1 MEGLAIVFMVLTT
14 TPAIFAAMG
23 GVTWGIIGGSLPG
36 ISPSIAMALLLPFT
50 YGMDPTV
57 AIILLAATYVGAEY
71 GGSIPAI
78 LINTPG
84 TNAAAATV
92 LDGYAMHKKGLGGEA
107 LGISLACGVFGS
119 LFGLALLVGLA
130 EPIASVA
137 LLFTPAAYFALG
149 VLGISVIVTLSEGS
163 LVKGLIAACFGLM
176 IATVGSDPF
185 SGVSRFTFGRP
196 ELLDGIP
203 YILIMIGIY
212 ALSELFTQAGDIKL
226 SQKSSIGSGDAG
238 VKIKLPGMKM
248 IKRIW
253 PSASIGACVGSF
265 EGIMPGAGGTI
276 ASFMSYNEARRWS
289 KHSKD
294 FGTGVPEGV
303 AAPETANNAVA
314 CTSLIPTLSFGI
326 PGSNSTAIL
335 LGGLMLHGMVP
346 GPLLFQ
352 QHPET
357 IYGLYGG
364 LFIACLSLLFIGVLI
379 MKPTLW
385 LVGQPRPLLSAGIYA
400 LIVSGVY
407 SINNET
413 FDLGIAFGAAVFG
426 YGLKYFKFPFLPLV
440 LGAILGY
447 LLESAYRRS
456 LLLSN
461 GDPMIFFQDPMSIG
475 MLSLAAIFVSVS
487 IVRSVYARRREQN
500 NNLAGAQ

>member
-1 MEGLAIVFMVLTT
+1 MEILAVIITILTT
-14 TPAIFAAMG
+14 TPAIFAAIG
-23 GVTWGIIGGSLPG
+23 GVAWGVVGGALPG

-92 LDGYAMHKKGLGGEA
+92 LDGYAMRQKGLGGQA

-119 LFGLALLVGLA
+119 LIGLALLVGLA
-130 EPIASVA
+130 EPLANFA

-149 VLGISVIVTLSEGS
+149 ILGISVIVSLSEGS
-163 LVKGLIAACFGLM
+163 LVKGLITACFGLM

-185 SGVSRFTFGRP
+185 SGVSRFTFGKP
-196 ELLDGIP
+196 ELLEGVP

-212 ALSELFTQAGDIKL
+212 ALSELFTQAGDTKL
-226 SQKSSIGSGDAG
+226 NESTGIDSNDG
-238 VKIKLPGMKM
+238 VGIKLPGLKM
-248 IKRIW
+248 MKRIF
-253 PSASIGACVGSF
+253 PSSLIGAGFGSF
-265 EGIMPGAGGTI
+265 EGMMPGAGGTI

-289 KHSKD
+289 KRSKE
-294 FGTGVPEGV
+294 FGTGVPEGI

-335 LGGLMLHGMVP
+335 LGGLMLHGMIP

-364 LFIACLSLLFIGVLI
+364 LFIASLSLLVIGVMI
-379 MKPTLW
+379 MKPCLW

-400 LIVSGVY
+400 LVLSGVY
-407 SINNET
+407 SINNEA
-413 FDLGIAFGAAVFG
+413 FDIGMAFAAAVLG

-440 LGAILGY
+440 LGTILGY
-447 LLESAYRRS
+447 LLESNYRRA

-461 GDPMIFFQDPMSIG
+461 GDHMIFIHDPISIA
-475 MLSLAAIFVSVS
+475 MLSLAAIFIITSLVKNAYSS
-487 IVRSVYARRREQN
+487 KKSL
-500 NNLAGAQ
+500 LAPQ